1 MQPYRGAVTT
11 VLLAEDDQ
19 AIAVPLARALEREG
33 YEVLSVGDGPSALH
47 LATHAQV
54 SMIVLDLGLPT
65 YDGLDVCRRLRA
77 AGKDT
82 PVLMLTARTDEMDI
96 VVGLD
101 AGADDYVGKPFRVA
115 EVLARVRALLRR
127 ATPDLLQISNV
138 ELDVGAR
145 RVFVEATEVVLSFKE
160 FELLRLLM
168 ANAGQVVTRER
179 ILAEIWPD
187 LEQKNSKTLD
197 MHMSW
202 LRRKLT
208 SPDPTGAAVPAGTG
222 EALIATIRGIGFRFN
237 DG

>member
-1 MQPYRGAVTT
+1 MTT

-33 YEVLSVGDGPSALH
+33 YDVIAVDDGPKALEI
-47 LATHAQV
+47 ATHGQV

-65 YDGLDVCRRLRA
+65 YDGLEVCRRIRA
-77 AGKDT
+77 AGKEI
-82 PVLMLTARTDEMDI
+82 PVLMLTARTDEMDV

-101 AGADDYVGKPFRVA
+101 AGADDYVGKPFRVS

-127 ATPDLLQISNV
+127 ATPDLMHVNGVQ
-138 ELDVGAR
+138 LDTGAR
-145 RVFVEATEVVLSFKE
+145 RVFVDDAEVVLSFKE

-168 ANAGQVVTRER
+168 ANAGQVVPRER
-179 ILAEIWPD
+179 ILAEVWPD

-202 LRRKLT
+202 LRRKLAGPEAST
-208 SPDPTGAAVPAGTG
+208 TAGTP
-222 EALIATIRGIGFRFN
+222 ESLIATIRGLGFRFN
-237 DG
+237 DS

>member
-1 MQPYRGAVTT
+1 MCRVTT

-33 YEVLSVGDGPSALH
+33 YEVVSVDDGPKALDIAIH
-47 LATHAQV
+47 GQV

-65 YDGLDVCRRLRA
+65 YDGLEVCRRIRA
-77 AGKDT
+77 AGKEI
-82 PVLMLTARTDEMDI
+82 PVLMLTARTDEMDV

-101 AGADDYVGKPFRVA
+101 AGADDYVGKPFRVS

-127 ATPDLLQISNV
+127 ATPDLLQVNGV
-138 ELDVGAR
+138 QLDTGAR
-145 RVFVEATEVVLSFKE
+145 RVFVEDAEVVLSFKE

-168 ANAGQVVTRER
+168 ANAGQVVPRER
-179 ILAEIWPD
+179 ILAEVWPD

-202 LRRKLT
+202 LRRKLAG
-208 SPDPTGAAVPAGTG
+208 PEAAAAGGTP
-222 EALIATIRGIGFRFN
+222 ESLIATIRGLGFRFN
-237 DG
+237 DS

>member
-1 MQPYRGAVTT
+1 M
-11 VLLAEDDQ
+11 LLAEDDQ

-33 YEVLSVGDGPSALH
+33 YEVLTVDDGPSALH
-47 LATHAQV
+47 LATHTQI
-54 SMIVLDLGLPT
+54 SLMVLDLGLPT

-77 AGKDT
+77 AGKEI
-82 PVLMLTARTDEMDI
+82 PVLMLTARTDEMDV

-101 AGADDYVGKPFRVA
+101 AGADDYVGKPFRVS

-127 ATPDLLQISNV
+127 ATPDLMVINGVQ
-138 ELDVGAR
+138 LDTGAR
-145 RVFVEATEVVLSFKE
+145 RVFVDDAEVVLSFKE

-168 ANAGQVVTRER
+168 ANAGQVVTRDR
-179 ILAEIWPD
+179 ILAEVWPD

-202 LRRKLT
+202 LRRKLAG
-208 SPDPTGAAVPAGTG
+208 PDGTTVGTAGPG
-222 EALIATIRGIGFRFN
+222 ESLIATIRGLGFRFN

>member
-1 MQPYRGAVTT
+1 MSPVTT

-33 YEVLSVGDGPSALH
+33 YDVIAVDDGPKALEI
-47 LATHAQV
+47 ATSGQV

-65 YDGLDVCRRLRA
+65 YDGLEVCRRIRA
-77 AGKDT
+77 AGKEI
-82 PVLMLTARTDEMDI
+82 PVLMLTARTDEMDV

-101 AGADDYVGKPFRVA
+101 AGADDYVGKPFRVS

-127 ATPDLLQISNV
+127 ATPDLMVVNGVQ
-138 ELDVGAR
+138 LDSGAR
-145 RVFVEATEVVLSFKE
+145 RVFVDDTEVVLSFKE

-168 ANAGQVVTRER
+168 ANAGQVVPRER
-179 ILAEIWPD
+179 ILAEVWPD

-202 LRRKLT
+202 LRRKLAGPEAST
-208 SPDPTGAAVPAGTG
+208 TGGTP
-222 EALIATIRGIGFRFN
+222 ETLIATIRGLGFRFN
-237 DG
+237 DS